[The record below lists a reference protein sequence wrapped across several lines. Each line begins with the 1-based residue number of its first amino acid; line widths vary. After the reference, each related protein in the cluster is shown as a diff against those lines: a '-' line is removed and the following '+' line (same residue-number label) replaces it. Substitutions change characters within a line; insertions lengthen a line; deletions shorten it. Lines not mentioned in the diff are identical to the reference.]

1 MFGVFCGQ
9 IPGDELLVTGEYAVI
24 TFHSDYS
31 LQRRG
36 FMLSLTFI
44 PLGMYRKMLFDSN
57 GKEQLLG
64 NGYETWQSSLL
75 YVFWGL
81 TMPKTWQNTKGGYVC
96 SHKLTNINIAI
107 T

>member
-9 IPGDELLVTGEYAVI
+9 IPGDEVLVTGEYAVI

-36 FMLSLTFI
+36 FLLSLTFI

-57 GKEQLLG
+57 GKDQLFSFFFGKWLRNLTKFFVRCSLG
-64 NGYETWQSSLL
+64 VDHAKNLAKYKRWICVL
-75 YVFWGL
+75 
-81 TMPKTWQNTKGGYVC
+81 
-96 SHKLTNINIAI
+96 I
-107 T
+107 

>member
-9 IPGDELLVTGEYAVI
+9 IPADEVLVTGEYAVI

-36 FMLSLTFI
+36 FLLSLAFI

-57 GKEQLLG
+57 GKDQLFSFFFG
-64 NGYETWQSSLL
+64 KCR
-75 YVFWGL
+75 V
-81 TMPKTWQNTKGGYVC
+81 TKPGKVPSYMYFGG
-96 SHKLTNINIAI
+96 
-107 T
+107 

>member
-9 IPGDELLVTGEYAVI
+9 IAGDEVLVTGEYAVI

-36 FMLSLTFI
+36 FLLSSTFV

-57 GKEQLLG
+57 GKDQLF
-64 NGYETWQSSLL
+64 S
-75 YVFWGL
+75 FFFA
-81 TMPKTWQNTKGGYVC
+81 K
-96 SHKLTNINIAI
+96 
-107 T
+107 

>member
-9 IPGDELLVTGEYAVI
+9 IPGDEVLVTGEYAVI

-36 FMLSLTFI
+36 FLLSLAFI

-57 GKEQLLG
+57 GKDQLFSFFFGKWLRNLAKFFVICILG
-64 NGYETWQSSLL
+64 VDHAKNLAKYKRWIS
-75 YVFWGL
+75 
-81 TMPKTWQNTKGGYVC
+81 VC
-96 SHKLTNINIAI
+96 AHIN
-107 T
+107 